1 MKPFTS
7 LACLLLAAIAV
18 LQLARLLLGWDI
30 VVNGYAVPLW
40 ASGVA
45 AILTGGLSLLAWR
58 ESPRERSPPI
68 SPDLA
73 PWALFVAE

>member
-7 LACLLLAAIAV
+7 LACLLLAAIAL
-18 LQLARLLLGWDI
+18 LQLTRLVLGWDI

-45 AILTGGLSLLAWR
+45 ALLTGGLSVAAWR
-58 ESPRERSPPI
+58 ESRR
-68 SPDLA
+68 
-73 PWALFVAE
+73 

>member
-7 LACLLLAAIAV
+7 LACLLLAVIAL
-18 LQLARLLLGWDI
+18 LQLTRLLLGWDI

-45 AILTGGLSLLAWR
+45 ALLTGGLSLLAWR
-58 ESPRERSPPI
+58 ESRR
-68 SPDLA
+68 
-73 PWALFVAE
+73 

>member
-1 MKPFTS
+1 MKPFIT

-18 LQLARLLLGWDI
+18 LQLTRLLLGWEI

-58 ESPRERSPPI
+58 ESRH
-68 SPDLA
+68 
-73 PWALFVAE
+73 

>member
-7 LACLLLAAIAV
+7 LACLLLAAIAL
-18 LQLARLLLGWDI
+18 LQLTRLLLGWGI

-45 AILTGGLSLLAWR
+45 AIVTGGLSLLAWR
-58 ESPRERSPPI
+58 ESRR
-68 SPDLA
+68 
-73 PWALFVAE
+73 